1 MDRGFFVDKMGL
13 WGEGP
18 AHRQG
23 SDSKGSR
30 DVITDL
36 ITEKSGDPRVR
47 GPQRF
52 LPEGMALALQA
63 QGKARSSWDGA

>member
-1 MDRGFFVDKMGL
+1 MDKMGL
-13 WGEGP
+13 WGGGP

-23 SDSKGSR
+23 SDSKGSI

-63 QGKARSSWDGA
+63 QGKARSSWDGG